1 MNQKSSKTNLTD
13 FLTLLFNEFTNRY
26 SGESRPALVK
36 EQSGKVNS
44 TLMACDRPGSDID
57 VRKSSESKG
66 LY

>member
-1 MNQKSSKTNLTD
+1 M
-13 FLTLLFNEFTNRY
+13 
-26 SGESRPALVK
+26 K

-44 TLMACDRPGSDID
+44 TLIACGRPGSDID